1 MYLAILWCC
10 MLGISIL
17 ACFPGNG
24 PGIREH
30 RDGYVGVVGHRVN
43 HTCSF
48 LLLITQAPFFRYLKK
63 NKYFWFLDDYIAFMY
78 DTMDWG
84 IGMAFEER
92 VVNDLDGVDNQIK
105 EGLRRKFLTKVGEWL
120 VLVLIAAVCLIMI
133 RFSFGKRRQE
143 QTKKEKLYYL

>member
-1 MYLAILWCC
+1 MYLAIPWCC
-10 MLGISIL
+10 MIGISIL

-48 LLLITQAPFFRYLKK
+48 LK
-63 NKYFWFLDDYIAFMY
+63 NNYFWFLDDYIAFMY

-92 VVNDLDGVDNQIK
+92 VANDLDGVDNQIK